1 MDYDELRNSII
12 QQSVNQERTRSDDSL
27 SNSSEH
33 GTESTTKEPAPT
45 SSDDGFSSLDSRS
58 DYSGED
64 ENENF
69 SSENESVSSRIG
81 FLREKQQLLKRAS
94 DHFARED
101 VYNAFNAVNDAQSS
115 LISDESPIWKEARQF
130 LLKESETARSVSSS
144 VESGDS
150 DSDTNNNKT
159 GGGTATVVSSSV
171 SASSCPTRGLPFV
184 THNKKRS
191 SDMVIDTSQ
200 VHRITSKAYEH
211 EEENNSSSSH
221 KLPSTPSLQM
231 MSTVNMVFR
240 QGNWMAQ
247 ALVMSSSTAGSS
259 ASCHAAEG
267 NNSWEVVSDPRTSS
281 LGLVPPHDHS
291 SLLLSDSTSVTL
303 QEAMEITDT
312 PQLVAQSMPP
322 FAVVSAN
329 KAFLQLA
336 GLPSSRKIIGE
347 PIESILQVSPP
358 HNHHHHQAAVPG
370 VGGASK
376 DHSSSL
382 LLPSV
387 LWIGGGEGS
396 EATTNKP
403 STSFGSKSCS
413 LTVKPVV
420 VHNNN
425 NKRRRLLT
433 HQSPSPPQSSY
444 MSHLLVVVHE
454 ATPLQQ
460 QAPVV
465 LSAVG

>member
-1 MDYDELRNSII
+1 MDYDELRKSII
-12 QQSVNQERTRSDDSL
+12 QQSVNQERSTRSDDSL

-45 SSDDGFSSLDSRS
+45 SSEDGASSLDSRS

-69 SSENESVSSRIG
+69 FSENESVSSRIG

-115 LISDESPIWKEARQF
+115 SLISDESPIWKEARQF
-130 LLKESETARSVSSS
+130 LKESETARSVSSS

-150 DSDTNNNKT
+150 DSDSNNNNKT
-159 GGGTATVVSSSV
+159 GGGTATVVSSSL
-171 SASSCPTRGLPFV
+171 SSSTGPSRGLPFV
-184 THNKKRS
+184 TNNKKRS
-191 SDMVIDTSQ
+191 SDMAIDTSQ
-200 VHRITSKAYEH
+200 VDRITSKAYER
-211 EEENNSSSSH
+211 EEENSNSSSD

-231 MSTVNMVFR
+231 MSTVNMMFR

-247 ALVMSSSTAGSS
+247 ALVMSSSTAGPS
-259 ASCHAAEG
+259 ASSNTAAEG

-358 HNHHHHQAAVPG
+358 HNHQAAVSG
-370 VGGASK
+370 FGGAASK

-387 LWIGGGEGS
+387 LWIGGEGS
-396 EATTNKP
+396 EATNKP
-403 STSFGSKSCS
+403 SNSISSKSCS

-425 NKRRRLLT
+425 ANKRRRLLT
-433 HQSPSPPQSSY
+433 NPSSPQSSSY

-454 ATPLQQ
+454 ATELQQ